1 MFAATII
8 GSVGLLGSI
17 GTITFG
23 TLSDRMGRESGY
35 FIASAAASL
44 GVLLLIFVDGSSL
57 KWLLY
62 VFAITYGLGNGG
74 LLSILAAATGDIFS
88 GNALGRI
95 LSTQGISFGVGSAL
109 GAYLGGYFFDQKG
122 SYTIPFIV
130 VLLSI
135 IASAVAFWIA
145 APRKSRV

>member
-1 MFAATII
+1 M
-8 GSVGLLGSI
+8 LL
-17 GTITFG
+17 
-23 TLSDRMGRESGY
+23 
-35 FIASAAASL
+35 
-44 GVLLLIFVDGSSL
+44 VVDGSSP

-62 VFAITYGLGNGG
+62 VFVITYGLGNGG

-109 GAYLGGYFFDQKG
+109 GAYFGGYFFDQTG

-135 IASAVAFWIA
+135 IAGAIAFWVA
-145 APRKSRV
+145 SPRKSRV